1 MVFITPRL
9 FEVRFRK
16 STAGTRFYGS
26 RQVSQECQS
35 KTEAIDFRWV
45 RSNRVLV
52 FALFIEGWFVLWH

>member
-26 RQVSQECQS
+26 RYVSKLRNVSLKLKRSISAGFAQ
-35 KTEAIDFRWV
+35 TEY
-45 RSNRVLV
+45 
-52 FALFIEGWFVLWH
+52 